1 MTRQTDAVAVADAHS
16 DLLQELAYAEHELG
30 DPDPL
35 RSRWLDP
42 LARGNVALQVCAIY
56 VDADLPRGDGLV
68 EVLRQARSFRAGV
81 GANADRVVG
90 VASAADLDRLGG
102 DRVGLLLALEGAA
115 ALGEDAWL
123 IDVLADLG
131 VRMASLTWNERN
143 AFAAG
148 CHHEDGLT
156 PLGERLVER
165 MLARGIVPDL
175 AHASPRTF
183 ADVLALAPEGAVVA
197 SHAACQAVLDHPRNL
212 TDAQLE
218 ALAARGGLL
227 GAMPHPIV
235 VDPAR
240 PTLERFLDHV
250 DHAVAVMGVEHVA
263 LGGDFLRQ
271 IVRARGEAG
280 LVYDGMPADSAI
292 EELEGPQDYPR
303 LAAALSARG
312 YGAEEIGAIMGGNLL
327 RLLRRA
333 LPA

>member
-1 MTRQTDAVAVADAHS
+1 MTRPTDAVVVADAHS
-16 DLLQELAYAEHELG
+16 DLLQELAHAEHEMG
-30 DPDPL
+30 DRDAL
-35 RSRWLDP
+35 RNRWLDP

-81 GANADRVVG
+81 AANPERVVD
-90 VASAADLDRLGG
+90 VASATDLDRLGDG
-102 DRVGLLLALEGAA
+102 RTGLLLALEGAS
-115 ALGEDAWL
+115 ALGENAWL

-165 MLARGIVPDL
+165 MVARGIVLDL

-183 ADVLALAPEGAVVA
+183 ADVLSLAPPAGVVA
-197 SHAACQAVLDHPRNL
+197 SHAACRAVHDHPRNL

-218 ALAARGGLL
+218 ALAARGGVL

-235 VDPAR
+235 VDPGR

-271 IVRARGEAG
+271 IVRACGEAH

-292 EELEGPQDYPR
+292 DELEGPQDYPR
-303 LAAALSARG
+303 LAAALSTRG
-312 YGAEEIGAIMGGNLL
+312 YGPEDVRAIMGGNLL
-327 RLLRRA
+327 RLLRGA
-333 LPA
+333 LPG

>member
-1 MTRQTDAVAVADAHS
+1 MAVADAHS
-16 DLLQELAYAEHELG
+16 DLLQELTHAEHELR

-35 RSRWLDP
+35 RSRWLEP

-56 VDADLPRGDGLV
+56 VDADLPPGDGLV
-68 EVLRQARSFRAGV
+68 EVLCQARSFRAGV
-81 GANADRVVG
+81 AANADRVVD
-90 VASAADLDRLGG
+90 VATAADLDRLGG
-102 DRVGLLLALEGAA
+102 GRTGLLLALEGAA
-115 ALGEDAWL
+115 ALDGRTWL

-148 CHHEDGLT
+148 CHHEEGLT
-156 PLGERLVER
+156 PLGARLLER

-183 ADVLALAPEGAVVA
+183 ADVLALAPHGGVLA
-197 SHAACQAVLDHPRNL
+197 SHAACRAVHDHPRNL

-218 ALAARGGLL
+218 TLAARGGLL

-271 IVRARGEAG
+271 IVRARGEADQ
-280 LVYDGMPADSAI
+280 VYDGMPADSAI
-292 EELEGPQDYPR
+292 EELAGPQDYPR

-312 YGAEEIGAIMGGNLL
+312 YGADDVRAIMGGNLL
-327 RLLRRA
+327 ALLRRA